1 MRYGFKAQAER
12 IALQARLDMALTP
25 LAVLDPWA
33 YSASLGVVVLEF
45 NALNLEQRHCEQL
58 LINDDESWSGLTLK
72 EGGTHFVVLNPSHLV
87 ERQRNTLVHELSH
100 IQLGHVP
107 GRVDIS
113 PGGLMLLSDYP
124 EDQEQEAD
132 WLAGAILLPRD
143 ALHHH
148 RVRGLDS
155 SEIARLYG
163 VSQQLSDWRLRM
175 TGVEAQLRRRRV

>member
-12 IALQARLDMALTP
+12 IALQARLDMNLTP
-25 LAVLDPWA
+25 MAAVDPWA
-33 YSASLGVVVLEF
+33 YSESLGVVVLAF
-45 NALNLEQRHCEQL
+45 NALKLTQNHCDQL
-58 LINDDESWSGLTLK
+58 LIKDEESWSGLTLK
-72 EGGTHFVVLNPSHLV
+72 EGGTHFVVVNPSHTV

-113 PGGLMLLSDYP
+113 ASGLMLLSDYP
-124 EDQEQEAD
+124 DDQEQEAD

-148 RVRGLDS
+148 RSRGLTS
-155 SEIARLYG
+155 SKIAALYG

-175 TGVEAQLRRRRV
+175 TGVEAQLKRRYG